1 MSSAANIAMLK
12 MISGESSSG
21 SAAGAFL
28 VVCIL
33 YIFAVIATGITA
45 YFTDDFLKDV
55 ITKVP
60 GPGPGPGPSS

>member
-12 MISGESSSG
+12 MISGESGSG
-21 SAAGAFL
+21 SSAGAFL

-33 YIFAVIATGITA
+33 YILASIATGITA

-60 GPGPGPGPSS
+60 GPGPGPSS

>member
-21 SAAGAFL
+21 SAVGVFV
-28 VVCIL
+28 VVCML
-33 YIFAVIATGITA
+33 YVFASIATVITA

-60 GPGPGPGPSS
+60 GPGPGPSS